1 MKKSELK
8 KLIKETLENV
18 QEEKH
23 EMIDEIGKFFIVKLP
38 KPKQTIDDILLE
50 TDMTTILSGT
60 QGDITTENTF
70 GVYKQKSDARRK
82 ATELLKEFDEKLEEL
97 KSSMDDFRTSKK
109 EIDEKKSKTKELIL
123 KLKPKTDDKIEQSN

>member
-50 TDMTTILSGT
+50 TDMTTILG
-60 QGDITTENTF
+60 GMVRDITTENTF

-97 KSSMDDFRTSKK
+97 KSSMDDYRTSKK

>member
-50 TDMTTILSGT
+50 TDMTTILG
-60 QGDITTENTF
+60 GMVRDITTENTF